1 MHPII
6 VHDHT
11 YSAASW
17 TVSFIPKPS
26 LGHDLLTKHCR
37 VTLITF
43 FYIWEVHF
51 KSVFLT
57 SFIALLS
64 IFREMQTTT

>member
-1 MHPII
+1 VHPVI

-11 YSAASW
+11 YTAASW

-43 FYIWEVHF
+43 FYI
-51 KSVFLT
+51 
-57 SFIALLS
+57 
-64 IFREMQTTT
+64 